1 MRSWIGRQR
10 PLLMLEQ
17 GFSLKESQFLSLAKQ
32 ELVLTG
38 ILCNTRTEELRKSRM
53 RVGVGIEEQSPLW
66 ERERDKP
73 STGFLPASPSLLLQ
87 RLPSRDEQASHRQT
101 EHGAGI
107 KESHLLQG

>member
-1 MRSWIGRQR
+1 
-10 PLLMLEQ
+10 MLEQ

-53 RVGVGIEEQSPLW
+53 RVGVGMEEQSPLW
-66 ERERDKP
+66 DRERDKP
-73 STGFLPASPSLLLQ
+73 STGFLPASPSRLQHLL
-87 RLPSRDEQASHRQT
+87 SRDEQASRRQT